1 MADRS
6 KMAADASECVSLSQT
21 AAGVQSNE
29 QRQDSMSDRGRS
41 KYTHTHTHN
50 SSIKTLKY
58 NSQRKLLRYL
68 EQNEQLDEKE
78 ILNLSQSLLDKCKR
92 DKMKICIAYYG
103 FVLCQ

>member
-41 KYTHTHTHN
+41 KYTLTHTQLLN
-50 SSIKTLKY
+50 QDIKIQQPKKTAA
-58 NSQRKLLRYL
+58 
-68 EQNEQLDEKE
+68 
-78 ILNLSQSLLDKCKR
+78 LSRAKWATEWK
-92 DKMKICIAYYG
+92 G
-103 FVLCQ
+103 NT